1 MDPPELLE
9 DHSRL
14 AGCLFSGTS
23 GESTQPDLVGQF
35 ATCGSE
41 EVVTF
46 SVAPTATYCVE
57 PDPVDKTV
65 LGEQQASPV
74 ATYPVVE
81 FVEPVETGDSL
92 VTCGVELVEEQFKLI
107 VSHHNKNLLKYRQC
121 LKQWIEEE
129 GGSTEEAN

>member
-57 PDPVDKTV
+57 
-65 LGEQQASPV
+65 
-74 ATYPVVE
+74 
-81 FVEPVETGDSL
+81 
-92 VTCGVELVEEQFKLI
+92 LI
-107 VSHHNKNLLKYRQC
+107 RWTRLFLENNKQV
-121 LKQWIEEE
+121 Q
-129 GGSTEEAN
+129 